1 MTDAIQRAVFG
12 EAALAGQE
20 NLAREEEFAALVRA
34 HSRFVFRVAY
44 AALRNVE
51 DAEDAAQEAFLKI
64 YRAGAWRGVAHE
76 RAFLARVAW
85 RAALDKR
92 PRRRSEQL
100 PEDMPD
106 KQLSPEQALFATDAQ
121 AMLHRMID
129 ALPEKLRQ
137 PLALSAIEELDSAAI
152 AKILSMPESTVR
164 GRIMQAR
171 GLLKRKF
178 TEREKRNG

>member
-20 NLAREEEFAALVRA
+20 DLAREEQFAALVRA
-34 HSRFVFRVAY
+34 HSRFAFRVAY

-51 DAEDAAQEAFLKI
+51 DAEDAVQEAFLKI
-64 YRAGAWRGVAHE
+64 YRAGAWRGITDE

-92 PRRRSEQL
+92 PRRRSEEL
-100 PEDMPD
+100 PEEMPD
-106 KQLSPEQALFATDAQ
+106 RGLSPEQVVCATDAQ

-137 PLALSAIEELDSAAI
+137 PLALSAVEDLDSAAI
-152 AKILSMPESTVR
+152 AKILATPESTVR

-171 GLLKRKF
+171 ELLKRKF
-178 TEREKRNG
+178 AELEKRHG